1 MTQMQKRHFS
11 RRIYDPG
18 SVRRDLREILTHF
31 DEFRAA
37 VRSKRISKAFAERIM
52 LAVSAV
58 NGCRYC
64 SYGHVRSALKYG
76 VSSEEVDL
84 LLRGEVGHVASDE
97 VPALLFAQHYAESGG
112 HPDPA
117 MIQKL
122 VMTYGPEKTDEI
134 LACDQPRQLER
145 QHLRCSSQPSA
156 RVSSGGEQPCKRSD
170 KPGTTG
176 SRNAHHGS
184 GRTGQQRQTQIR
196 LHRGS
201 ESGCRGG

>member
-1 MTQMQKRHFS
+1 LRLDEQFDSVPLCRVNLAS
-11 RRIYDPG
+11 GGNDDPDAEEALLKTDIRPRLRAG

-97 VPALLFAQHYAESGG
+97 VPALLFAQHYA
-112 HPDPA
+112 
-117 MIQKL
+117 
-122 VMTYGPEKTDEI
+122 
-134 LACDQPRQLER
+134 
-145 QHLRCSSQPSA
+145 
-156 RVSSGGEQPCKRSD
+156 
-170 KPGTTG
+170 
-176 SRNAHHGS
+176 
-184 GRTGQQRQTQIR
+184 
-196 LHRGS
+196 
-201 ESGCRGG
+201 

>member
-97 VPALLFAQHYAESGG
+97 VPALLFAQHYATRDDLRSGKNRRDPRL
-112 HPDPA
+112 HPH
-117 MIQKL
+117 
-122 VMTYGPEKTDEI
+122 
-134 LACDQPRQLER
+134 DQPRQLER
-145 QHLRCSSQPSA
+145 
-156 RVSSGGEQPCKRSD
+156 
-170 KPGTTG
+170 
-176 SRNAHHGS
+176 
-184 GRTGQQRQTQIR
+184 
-196 LHRGS
+196 
-201 ESGCRGG
+201 